1 MAQKEPTHIYAILAY
16 SPSLNV
22 TKRIFD
28 EDALLSPYNHT
39 KEKKLAEQ
47 KATAFAQQMN
57 DQQHQRATDWVAKV
71 QKQLYKPSGIVRAA
85 DIKWPRNT
93 VRGQ

>member
-1 MAQKEPTHIYAILAY
+1 MKKEPTHIYAILAY

-28 EDALLSPYNHT
+28 EDALLAPYNHT
-39 KEKKLAEQ
+39 VREAAANQ
-47 KATAFAQQMN
+47 KAAAFAQQMN
-57 DQQHQRATDWVAKV
+57 DQQHQRATDWVPKIK
-71 QKQLYKPSGIVRAA
+71 KQLYMPSGIVRAA
-85 DIKWPRNT
+85 DIKWPRNI

>member
-1 MAQKEPTHIYAILAY
+1 MKKEQTHIYAILAY

-28 EDALLSPYNHT
+28 EDALLAPYNHT
-39 KEKKLAEQ
+39 IREALANQ
-47 KATAFAQQMN
+47 KAAAFAQQMN
-57 DQQHQRATDWVAKV
+57 DQQHQRATDWVPKIK
-71 QKQLYKPSGIVRAA
+71 KQLYKPSGIVRAA
-85 DIKWPRNT
+85 DIKWPRNI